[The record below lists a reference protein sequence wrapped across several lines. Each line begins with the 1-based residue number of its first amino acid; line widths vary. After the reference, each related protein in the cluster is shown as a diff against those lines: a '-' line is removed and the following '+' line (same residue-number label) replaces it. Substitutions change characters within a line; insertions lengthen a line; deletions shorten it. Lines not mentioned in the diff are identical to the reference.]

1 MWIYNIY
8 SPSLS
13 LVIAV
18 LVPGRENGCSEGI
31 TEGVWRKYK
40 SSRRSGKGVGSKEGL
55 GRVGEAR
62 REEGRHRRITGGR
75 ERRGTAVL
83 APRTRRGSA

>member
-1 MWIYNIY
+1 MWIYIIY

-13 LVIAV
+13 LVITV
-18 LVPGRENGCSEGI
+18 FVPGRENSCSEGI
-31 TEGVWRKYK
+31 TEGVWRKYE
-40 SSRRSGKGVGSKEGL
+40 SSRGSGKGVGSKEGL
-55 GRVGEAR
+55 GKVGEAR

-75 ERRGTAVL
+75 ERRGKVAP